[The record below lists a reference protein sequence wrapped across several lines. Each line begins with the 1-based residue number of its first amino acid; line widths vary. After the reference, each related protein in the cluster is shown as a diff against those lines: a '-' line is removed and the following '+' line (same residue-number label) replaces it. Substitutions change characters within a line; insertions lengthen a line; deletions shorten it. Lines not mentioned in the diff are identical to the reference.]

1 MAFPQSF
8 LDELT
13 ARSDI
18 VDVVGSYVQLT
29 RKGGNLFGLC
39 PFHSEKTGSFS
50 VSPDKQIYYCFG
62 CKKGGG
68 VVNFIMDIENLSF
81 PDAVRFLAKR
91 AGMEVPEEEGDR
103 EAGRRRQRLLDLN
116 RDAARFYYQ
125 LLQQPEGRAVQEY
138 LDKRQIKKST
148 AVKFGMGASLDAWDV
163 LLTAMTKKG
172 YTKAELLQAGLV
184 VQNKNGGLYDKFR
197 NRLMLPVID
206 TRGDVVAFGSRVLD
220 KSEPKYMNSSET
232 PVYSKRRVLYG
243 LNLAKKTKRPNI
255 ILCEGNLDIVTL
267 HQAGFDNA
275 VASMGTAL
283 TVEQTRLLSRFTKE
297 LVLCYDNDNA
307 GKIATERALQILNGS
322 EFSVKV
328 LQLPR
333 RRTADG
339 ELVKQDADDFIKFQ
353 GADAFERL
361 LNGSENGVEFRMAQ
375 VTGKYDFT
383 SDESRVA
390 YCEEISDLLA
400 SLPGAVE
407 REVYTVRAAE
417 TAHISPDAMKL
428 EVQRAFKRRMAR
440 EKRAELRK
448 DLNPAAQLQPKERSL
463 RYENIR
469 SARAEEGV
477 LRLLYR
483 DPELFPDEPPLR
495 EDQFSSPL
503 LGRAYA
509 RMWQAKS
516 EGRTLFPATLFSE
529 LEPEAASH
537 LSAIL
542 QQPESTQNASQ
553 ALADYIRIIQT
564 EADKRA
570 GGADIDPLLAAT
582 EKYKDKKGTGGKQHD

>member
-1 MAFPQSF
+1 LSFPQSF
-8 LDELT
+8 LDELI
-13 ARSDI
+13 ARNDI

-29 RKGGNLFGLC
+29 RKGSNLFGLC

-62 CKKGGG
+62 CKRGGG
-68 VVNFIMDIENLSF
+68 VVNFVMEEENLSF

-91 AGMEVPEEEGDR
+91 AGLEVPEEDGDR

-125 LLQQPEGRAVQEY
+125 LLQQPEGQAVRDY
-138 LDKRQIKKST
+138 LARRRITRQT
-148 AVKFGMGASLDAWDV
+148 AVKFGMGASPDAWDV
-163 LLTAMTKKG
+163 LLNAMTKKG
-172 YTKAELLQAGLV
+172 YTKSELLDAGLV
-184 VQNKNGGLYDKFR
+184 VQNRNGGLYDKFR

-243 LNLAKKTKRPNI
+243 LNLAKKSKRPNI

-307 GKIATERALQILNGS
+307 GKIATERALQILNNS

-328 LQLPR
+328 LQLPKR
-333 RRTADG
+333 LVDG
-339 ELVKQDADDFIKFQ
+339 EYVKQDADDFIKFQ
-353 GADAFERL
+353 GSDAFERL

-375 VTGKYDFT
+375 VAGKYDLS
-383 SDESRVA
+383 SDESRIA

-400 SLPGAVE
+400 RLSNAVE
-407 REVYTVRAAE
+407 REIYTTRAAE
-417 TAHISPDAMKL
+417 AVKITPEAMKL
-428 EVQRAFKRRMAR
+428 EVQRAFKRRMAQER
-440 EKRAELRK
+440 RAELRRE
-448 DLNPAAQLQPKERSL
+448 LNPAAQLQPKERTL
-463 RYENIR
+463 RYENMR
-469 SARAEEGV
+469 SARAEEGI
-477 LRLLYR
+477 LRLLIM
-483 DPELFPDEPPLR
+483 DDSLFPEQPPIR
-495 EDQFSSPL
+495 EEFFSSSL
-503 LGRAYA
+503 LGRAFTA
-509 RMWQAKS
+509 LWQARAA
-516 EGRTLFPATLFSE
+516 GRAVSVASLAGLFSPDE
-529 LEPEAASH
+529 MSH
-537 LSAIL
+537 LTAVC
-542 QQPESTQNASQ
+542 QQPESMQNARQ
-553 ALADYIRIIQT
+553 ALSDYIRIVQT
-564 EADKRA
+564 EAAKRA
-570 GGADIDPLLAAT
+570 GGTNTDPLLAAT
-582 EKYKDKKGTGGKQHD
+582 EKYKDKKGTGGKQHG

>member
-18 VDVVGSYVQLT
+18 VDVVGGYVQLT

-39 PFHSEKTGSFS
+39 PFHSEKSPSFS
-50 VSPDKQIYYCFG
+50 VSGDRQMYYCFG

-68 VVNFIMDIENLSF
+68 VVNFIMEEENLTF

-103 EAGRRRQRLLDLN
+103 EAGRRRARLLDLN

-125 LLQQPEGRAVQEY
+125 TLQTPQGEAVREY
-138 LDKRQIKKST
+138 LARRRIRKAT
-148 AVKFGMGASLDAWDV
+148 AVNFGMGAAPNAWDALLDA
-163 LLTAMTKKG
+163 MTQKG
-172 YTKAELLQAGLV
+172 YSKAELLDAGLV
-184 VQNKNGGLYDKFR
+184 VDNKKGGFYDKFR
-197 NRLMLPVID
+197 NRLMLPVVD

-220 KSEPKYMNSSET
+220 GSEPKYMNSPET

-307 GKIATERALQILNGS
+307 GKVATERALQILNGS
-322 EFSVKV
+322 EFTVRV

-333 RRTADG
+333 RRAEDG

-353 GADAFERL
+353 GRDAFESL
-361 LNGSENGVEFRMAQ
+361 LSGSGNGVEFRMEQ
-375 VTGKYDFT
+375 VAAKYDL
-383 SDESRVA
+383 SGDEDRAA
-390 YCEEISDLLA
+390 YSHEVSEVIA
-400 SLPGAVE
+400 GLPSPVE
-407 REVYTVRAAE
+407 REIYAARAAE
-417 TAHISPDAMKL
+417 LANITPEAMKL
-428 EVQRAFKRRMAR
+428 EVQRAFKRKTGQ
-440 EKRAELRK
+440 EKKRQLRQ
-448 DLNPAAQLQPKERSL
+448 DLNPAAQLQPKERTL
-463 RYENIR
+463 RYENLR
-469 SARAEEGV
+469 SARAEEGA
-477 LRLLYR
+477 LRLLLL
-483 DPELFPDEPPLR
+483 DESLFGPGCPLQE
-495 EDQFSSPL
+495 EDFSSPL
-503 LGRAYA
+503 LGRAFGLL
-509 RMWQAKS
+509 RQAGAA
-516 EGRTLFPATLFSE
+516 GRPVNLGALAGE
-529 LEPEAASH
+529 LAAEEMNH
-537 LSAIL
+537 IAAVC
-542 QQPESTQNASQ
+542 QQPESAKNAPQ
-553 ALADYIRIIQT
+553 ALADYIRIIRT
-564 EADKRA
+564 EAAKRRGEA
-570 GGADIDPLLAAT
+570 KDPLLAAT
-582 EKYKDKKGTGGKQHD
+582 EKYKEKKGGKQYGS

>member
-1 MAFPQSF
+1 MAFPQNF
-8 LDELT
+8 LDELI

-29 RKGGNLFGLC
+29 RKGSNLFGLC

-68 VVNFIMDIENLSF
+68 VVNFIMEEENLTF

-125 LLQQPEGRAVQEY
+125 LLQQPEGRAVQDY
-138 LDKRQIKKST
+138 LDRRQIKKST
-148 AVKFGMGASLDAWDV
+148 AVKFGMGASLDSWDT

-172 YTKAELLQAGLV
+172 YTKAELLEAGLV

-307 GKIATERALQILNGS
+307 GKIATERALQILQNS
-322 EFSVKV
+322 EFTVRV

-333 RRTADG
+333 RLVDG
-339 ELVKQDADDFIKFQ
+339 EYVKQDADDFIKFQ
-353 GADAFERL
+353 GPDAFERL
-361 LNGSENGVEFRMAQ
+361 LSGSENGIEFRMAQ
-375 VTGKYDFT
+375 VAGKYDLA
-383 SDESRVA
+383 DDQARVA
-390 YCEEISDLLA
+390 YCEEVSDLLA
-400 SLPGAVE
+400 GLSNPVE
-407 REVYTVRAAE
+407 REIYTTRAAE
-417 TAHISPDAMKL
+417 TAKITPEAMKL
-428 EVQRAFKRRMAR
+428 EVQQAFKRRLSR
-440 EKRAELRK
+440 EKRAELRR
-448 DLNPAAQLQPKERSL
+448 DLNPAAQLQPKERSF
-463 RYENIR
+463 RYDNLR
-469 SARAEEGV
+469 SARAEEGI
-477 LRLLYR
+477 LRLLTM
-483 DPELFPDEPPLR
+483 DESLFGQEPPLR
-495 EDQFSSPL
+495 PEQFSSPL
-503 LGRAYA
+503 LGKVFSLL
-509 RMWQAKS
+509 WQAR
-516 EGRTLFPATLFSE
+516 EAGRQPSV
-529 LEPEAASH
+529 AALAGV
-537 LSAIL
+537 LSQEEMNHITAIC
-542 QQPESTQNASQ
+542 QQPESPQNARQ
-553 ALADYIRIIQT
+553 ALADYIRIVQT
-564 EADKRA
+564 EAEKRA
-570 GGADIDPLLAAT
+570 GRDTDPLLAAT
-582 EKYKDKKGTGGKQHD
+582 EKYKNKKGTGGKQHG

>member
-8 LDELT
+8 MDELT

-29 RKGGNLFGLC
+29 RKGSNLFGLC

-68 VVNFIMDIENLSF
+68 VVNFIMDIENLPF

-91 AGMEVPEEEGDR
+91 AGMEVPDEEGDR

-125 LLQQPEGRAVQEY
+125 LLQQPEGRAVQDY
-138 LDKRQIKKST
+138 LDRRQIKKST
-148 AVKFGMGASLDAWDV
+148 AVRFGMGASLDAWDV

-172 YTKAELLQAGLV
+172 YTKSELLDAGLV

-206 TRGDVVAFGSRVLD
+206 TRGDVVAFGSRVL
-220 KSEPKYMNSSET
+220 
-232 PVYSKRRVLYG
+232 YG
-243 LNLAKKTKRPNI
+243 LNLAKKSKRPNI

-333 RRTADG
+333 RLVDG
-339 ELVKQDADDFIKFQ
+339 EYIKQDADDFIKFQ
-353 GADAFERL
+353 GPDAFERL

-375 VTGKYDFT
+375 IAGKYDLKD
-383 SDESRVA
+383 DEARIA
-390 YCEEISDLLA
+390 YCGEVSELLA

-407 REVYTVRAAE
+407 REIYTGRAAE
-417 TAHISPDAMKL
+417 AAGITAEAMKL
-428 EVQRAFKRRMAR
+428 EVQRSFKRRIAR

-448 DLNPAAQLQPKERSL
+448 NLNPAMALQPKERSL
-463 RYENIR
+463 RFENMR
-469 SARAEEGV
+469 SAEAEKGI
-477 LRLLYR
+477 LRLLLT
-483 DPELFPDEPPLR
+483 DDTLFSDTIPIPPER
-495 EDQFSSPL
+495 FSSPL
-503 LGRAYA
+503 LSRAYQRLWEVHAA
-509 RMWQAKS
+509 RSRPMIS
-516 EGRTLFPATLFSE
+516 SLGEEFSRE
-529 LEPEAASH
+529 EIDCLTAVCQEPV
-537 LSAIL
+537 
-542 QQPESTQNASQ
+542 STQHAQQ
-553 ALADYIRIIQT
+553 ALTDYIDVINS
-564 EADKRA
+564 EADKRTA
-570 GGADIDPLLAAT
+570 QDDPLLAAV
-582 EKYKDKKGTGGKQHD
+582 EKFKNKKRGKQHV